1 MFKLYRRQMIVFLLV
16 LVLFVSII
24 IKVAYTQTIYGSEYE
39 EKAYD
44 LWTRDIPI
52 KFRRGNI
59 YDRNGK
65 LIVGNKLAPTISLIN
80 AQIEDEDYVAS
91 NIANILGVSKESILK
106 HIKNKVSVEIIKPEG
121 KNISLE
127 QAKKVSEL
135 AMKGVYISS
144 DVVRYYPYGNVLSHV
159 IGIVGS
165 DYQGLTGIEY
175 MYDDYLSG
183 ISGKNKIFT
192 DAHGN
197 KIDLLADIYYAPT
210 RGMDIYL
217 TIDIDV
223 QVALERVMDNAVS
236 QYSPEEVIGIVMD
249 PNTSEVLAMASRPNY
264 ELDNYQ
270 AYSMEVINRNLP
282 IWKAYEMGSTFKFI
296 TFSAGLEEK
305 VFRVDERF
313 YDNGYYIVDGVRIKD
328 WKAGGHGEQTY
339 YEVIQNSCNPGFI
352 NIGLR
357 LGKDRLFSYIDKYG
371 LGNYTNIDL
380 IGESKGIMFNVNKIG
395 NVEVATTAFGQG
407 IALTPIQ
414 LVNASCACI
423 NGGNLNTPYI
433 LKAISVNE
441 TIVYKNEKNFV
452 RKVISKE
459 TSDIMKDALERVVS
473 LGTARNCYIEGYRIG
488 GKTGTAQ
495 ISKNG
500 SYVEGKYIL
509 SFIGMGPMNDP
520 KLVCYM
526 AVNSPIAQIQYGGTV
541 VAPMV
546 KEVMEESMHILNI
559 EKQSGGIPL
568 SVRYYIDKRRYT
580 VENYVG
586 KNVGLIRRSIY
597 YNIEIIGNGDKIISQ
612 YPEANDIIEE
622 GGTVILYTN

>member
-1 MFKLYRRQMIVFLLV
+1 MLKVYRRQMIVIIII
-16 LVLFVSII
+16 LVLFFSVVV
-24 IKVAYTQTIYGSEYE
+24 KLAYTQTVYGNEYE
-39 EKAYD
+39 SKAYD

-65 LIVGNKLAPTISLIN
+65 LIVGNKLAPTISIIN
-80 AQIEDEDYVAS
+80 AQIENEEYCATQ
-91 NIANILGVSKESILK
+91 IANILRVSKDSILK
-106 HIKNKVSVEIIKPEG
+106 HLKNKVSVEIIKPEG
-121 KNISLE
+121 KNITLE
-127 QAKKVSEL
+127 QAREISEL
-135 AMKGVYISS
+135 GMKGVYISS
-144 DVVRYYPYGNVLSHV
+144 DVVRYYPYENILSHV

-165 DYQGLTGIEY
+165 DYQGLTGLEY
-175 MYDDYLSG
+175 MYNDYLSG
-183 ISGKNKIFT
+183 NSGENKIFT

-197 KIDLLADIYYAPT
+197 KIDLLADIYTAPT
-210 RGMDIYL
+210 RGMDLYL
-217 TIDIDV
+217 TIDIDI
-223 QVALERVMDNAVS
+223 QIALERVMDNAIS

-249 PNTSEVLAMASRPNY
+249 PNTSEVLAMASRPNF

-282 IWKAYEMGSTFKFI
+282 IWKAYEMGSTFKFV
-296 TFSAGLEEK
+296 TYSAGLEEK
-305 VFRVDERF
+305 VFSVNDRF
-313 YDNGYYIVDGVRIKD
+313 YDNGYYVIDGVRIRD

-357 LGKDRLFSYIDKYG
+357 LGKERLFSYIESYG

-395 NVEVATTAFGQG
+395 NVELATTAFGQG
-407 IALTPIQ
+407 IAVTPIQ
-414 LVNASCACI
+414 LVNAACACI
-423 NGGNLNTPYI
+423 NGGNLYTPYI
-433 LKAISVNE
+433 LKAISVND

-452 RKVISKE
+452 RRVISEE
-459 TSDIMKDALERVVS
+459 TSTIMRDALERVVS

-500 SYVEGKYIL
+500 AYVEGKYIL
-509 SFIGMGPMNDP
+509 SYIGMGPMNSP

-526 AVNSPIAQIQYGGTV
+526 AVNSPIATIQYGGTV

-546 KEVMEESMHILNI
+546 KEVLEEAIYILNI

-568 SVRYYIDKRRYT
+568 SVRYYIDANRYK
-580 VENYVG
+580 VDNYVG
-586 KNVGLIRRSIY
+586 KNVGLIRHPINY
-597 YNIEIIGNGDKIISQ
+597 HIEIIGTGNKIISQ
-612 YPEANDIIEE
+612 YPEYGDVIEE
-622 GGTVILYTN
+622 GGTIILYTN

>member
-1 MFKLYRRQMIVFLLV
+1 MSVV
-16 LVLFVSII
+16 
-24 IKVAYTQTIYGSEYE
+24 IKVAYTQSVSGSDYE
-39 EKAYD
+39 KKAYD

-65 LIVGNKLAPTISLIN
+65 LIVGNKLAPTISIIN
-80 AQIEDEDYVAS
+80 AQIEDKEYVAS
-91 NIANILGVSKESILK
+91 NIANILKVKKDSILK
-106 HIKNKVSVEIIKPEG
+106 HLNNKVSVEIVKPEG

-127 QAKKVSEL
+127 QAKEISDL
-135 AMKGVYISS
+135 RMKGVYISS
-144 DVVRYYPYGNVLSHV
+144 DVIRYYPYGNVLSHV

-165 DYQGLTGIEY
+165 DYQGLTGLEY

-183 ISGKNKIFT
+183 TSGENKIFT

-197 KIDLLADIYYAPT
+197 KIDLLADIYYSPT
-210 RGMDIYL
+210 RGMDLYL
-217 TIDIDV
+217 TIDIDI
-223 QVALERVMDNAVS
+223 QIALERVMDNAVS

-264 ELDNYQ
+264 EIDNYQ
-270 AYSMEVINRNLP
+270 KYSMEIINRNLP
-282 IWKAYEMGSTFKFI
+282 IWKVYEMGSTFKFI

-305 VFRVDERF
+305 VFSVNEKF
-313 YDNGYYIVDGVRIKD
+313 YDNGFYVVDGVRIKD

-357 LGKDRLFSYIDKYG
+357 LGKDKLFSYIKNYG
-371 LGNYTNIDL
+371 LGSYTNIDL
-380 IGESKGIMFNVNKIG
+380 IGESKGILFDTNKIG
-395 NVEVATTAFGQG
+395 NVELATTSFGQG
-407 IALTPIQ
+407 IAVSPIQ
-414 LVNASCACI
+414 LVNAACACI
-423 NGGNLNTPYI
+423 NGGELHTPYI

-452 RKVISKE
+452 RRVISKE
-459 TSDIMKDALERVVS
+459 TSNIMRDALERVVS

-495 ISKNG
+495 ISKDG
-500 SYVEGKYIL
+500 GYVEGKYIL

-526 AVNSPIAQIQYGGTV
+526 AVNSPVATIQYGGTV

-546 KEVMEESMHILNI
+546 KEVLEESMHILGV

-568 SVRYYIDKRRYT
+568 SVRYYIDANRYK
-580 VENYVG
+580 VENYIG
-586 KNVGLIRRSIY
+586 KNVGLIKHPINY
-597 YNIEIIGNGDKIISQ
+597 HIEIIGRGNTIISQ
-612 YPEANDIIEE
+612 YPEANDMIEE
-622 GGTVILYTN
+622 GGTIVLYTN